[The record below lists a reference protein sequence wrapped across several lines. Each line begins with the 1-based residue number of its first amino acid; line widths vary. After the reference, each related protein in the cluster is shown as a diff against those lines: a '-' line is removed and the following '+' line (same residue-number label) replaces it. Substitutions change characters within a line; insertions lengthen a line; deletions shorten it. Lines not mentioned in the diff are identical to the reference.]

1 VIDREELFSTTAR
14 GQGFFSVGGEKN
26 EVVDFFSVMLCNLIN
41 NPRLREC
48 FGWRVENGDNLISSL
63 TSLTSCYKSK
73 GLKFNT
79 G

>member
-1 VIDREELFSTTAR
+1 
-14 GQGFFSVGGEKN
+14 VGGEKLR
-26 EVVDFFSVMLCNLIN
+26 VVEFFDVMLFNLVK

-79 G
+79 C